1 MNMGNSENKDF
12 DSTWEDEDDNEDTT
26 ESSPQWSWSAQ
37 RNMHAAE
44 DMQKYRHK
52 YRMIQLDDMK
62 DHDLDNLQD
71 EVSPNL
77 WFYQNK
83 IPFDA
88 DGKKKKKTLSENID
102 ISNNIHMMRKF
113 SFFGVHP
120 RLSSLA
126 MCIENFHMYWFGDY
140 NKLEHDHSYIQWLF
154 PIHEKGMNTCNALS
168 DKEIKLFRRDEE
180 VKKRL
185 LTSYKLML
193 DFYGIELLSEETG
206 EVKRAVNWKERFA
219 NLNGN
224 PHNNLRITRI
234 LKCLGLLGFHHYQAP
249 LVHFFLVETLVKGT
263 LARVKQSILDYFMF
277 AVVDKSKR
285 RELIKFALCY
295 FEPKEKF
302 VWCPRRIR
310 IKFLNELERAQKETE
325 LP

>member
-88 DGKKKKKTLSENID
+88 D
-102 ISNNIHMMRKF
+102 
-113 SFFGVHP
+113 
-120 RLSSLA
+120 A